1 MARAAL
7 AKEKNK
13 MNTTRAFTVLSGLAA
28 TTLIFGAT
36 AASAQ
41 ANATAGQ
48 ATFVARC
55 AMCHGKEAQGGPMA
69 PSLKGIVGR
78 KAATETAFPRYSAAL
93 KASGLTWTSANLNDF
108 LTAPA
113 KKVPGTTMVIALPK
127 ADERANVLAYLATL
141 KK

>member
-1 MARAAL
+1 
-7 AKEKNK
+7 
-13 MNTTRAFTVLSGLAA
+13 MNTTRAITILSGMAA
-28 TTLIFGAT
+28 TAMLLGAGS
-36 AASAQ
+36 ASAQ

-69 PSLKGIVGR
+69 PSLKGVVGR
-78 KAATETAFPRYSAAL
+78 KAATEAAFPRYSAAL
-93 KASGLTWTSANLNDF
+93 KKSGLTWTQANLNDF